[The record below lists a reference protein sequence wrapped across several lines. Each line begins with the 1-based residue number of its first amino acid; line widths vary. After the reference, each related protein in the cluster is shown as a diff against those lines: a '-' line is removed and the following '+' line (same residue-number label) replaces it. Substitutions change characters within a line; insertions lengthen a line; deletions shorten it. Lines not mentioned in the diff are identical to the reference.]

1 MILTR
6 RSDLGCRMTAAPVS
20 STLRSTII
28 KERSR
33 NPSTQKIPFE
43 RLLLEH
49 CEKIVAGGSY
59 EGLTVQI
66 ELKCEGTCPVTHEKA
81 VLRVTDE
88 LLSNS
93 IEHGF
98 YSRQTGRVFVHVSSR
113 ATNCVQV
120 SVSDDGWGFDD
131 GPIIPGNGFYLL
143 QQIGDLRLGAAAA
156 GPFVAKT
163 AITVV
168 IPLRAVPSALLGRPL
183 VRPDILAAVRG
194 RFPQSRGGGVG

>member
-1 MILTR
+1 MIPTR
-6 RSDLGCRMTAAPVS
+6 RSAFGCAMTAEPVS
-20 STLRSTII
+20 STLRSTIT

-33 NPSTQKIPFE
+33 SAGTQKIPFE

-49 CEKIVAGGSY
+49 CEKIVASGSY
-59 EGLTVQI
+59 E
-66 ELKCEGTCPVTHEKA
+66 ELIVRLELRCEGTCPVTHEKA
-81 VLRVTDE
+81 VLRVTEE

-98 YSRQTGRVFVHVSSR
+98 YRRQTGRVFVHVVSR
-113 ATNCVQV
+113 AANCVQV

-131 GPIIPGNGFYLL
+131 GPIMSGNGFHLL
-143 QQIGDLRLGAAAA
+143 QQIGDLGLGAAA

-168 IPLRAVPSALLGRPL
+168 IPLQQ
-183 VRPDILAAVRG
+183 RG
-194 RFPQSRGGGVG
+194 RLSRRHFDH

>member
-6 RSDLGCRMTAAPVS
+6 RSDFSCRMTAAPVS

-33 NPSTQKIPFE
+33 SPSTQKIPFE

-59 EGLTVQI
+59 EGLTVQL
-66 ELKCEGTCPVTHEKA
+66 ELKCEGTCPVTHEMA

-131 GPIIPGNGFYLL
+131 GPIIPGNGFHLL
-143 QQIGDLRLGAAAA
+143 QQIGDLGLGAAA

-168 IPLRAVPSALLGRPL
+168 IPLRAVPSALLARTL
-183 VRPDILAAVRG
+183 VRPEILAAVRG
-194 RFPQSRGGGVG
+194 RFPQGRGRGVG